1 MNGLIRLLGS
11 DFCRNLLTALL
22 HSLWQGVV
30 IAGIL
35 LLFLRSKA
43 AKEANVRYMACI
55 IGLAAVVL
63 FGLFTWAVLDYEPL
77 EADETFVSSGLSEKT
92 ITVSGKVESIKQSNL
107 IRDESLK
114 SDSSGGAFAR
124 SNWRVWAICFW
135 LTGVMVMLLRI
146 IYVVVGGSRLRQQ
159 CRALED
165 ERILALVEQLRKSL
179 GIGRRIR
186 VAVGE
191 HIPVPGVVGCIWPVL
206 LLPLSM
212 VSGVPSD
219 ELRAILAHEL
229 AHIRRYDY
237 LVNFCQMVIEA
248 IFFFNPAVW
257 WISRQ
262 TRFEREACCD
272 KAGIFATGQR
282 VRYAE
287 VLADWAKRLS
297 ETNVDVAGATIGFGR
312 AGDSG
317 SMLERVR
324 RIVVVG
330 HRPRL
335 RVSWYIATI
344 TLVLSLALLVG
355 LWRGTT
361 MTVAF
366 AGKLL
371 THRERI
377 DKMKEITETYDP
389 QEREYGPEDRIQL
402 SGTIRTADGSEL
414 PKNTEF
420 VIHGYRP
427 IHSTSIHKGRPK
439 DGVFSTSIE
448 YYNKVLFSV
457 IAPGYA
463 PLISKTYE
471 PQPGDVISNVELV
484 LDTGYEGRVRFVNK
498 GGEPVAGTK
507 LNGSYFM
514 ATKGGWRGLHTI
526 DEVISGEDGIAVIE
540 NCIERP
546 IKMNARVN
554 GYQAEDNRDVRLMP
568 DEVFVWELVDA
579 EPTTGVVVS
588 RESSEP
594 IAGAEIRLGRKD
606 KSDHRWSFGGS
617 SRIVLAKTN
626 NHGEFVLGSLSEKWE
641 YTFIVGAEGYNRTIL
656 TGVNMGEEGLKVELG
671 PELYLRGK
679 VVGDMNALETM
690 SRKPIVRWESR
701 YNRSGSHDMYSNG
714 WVDVEIIDG
723 EGHFTISDIMGDC
736 LIIGAGGKM
745 KRVQFEN
752 QSIDDF
758 VIDLRPQA
766 AVPQDMREVVL
777 EFDVP
782 EGAPPPEGEIRINTN
797 SHENIVNKVGWT
809 SEMYPIDA
817 GRVRLELPA
826 PGRLSYG
833 INWSQGPRMS
843 GYWIDRK
850 SGIEIPAGDGPFVIS
865 VPAHPAGAIYG
876 EIFEADGRPAK
887 DVKLHLMVL
896 RKAPVMKRAYF
907 SEVFGHEEN
916 ELGRFNASPLPLG
929 GEYVIVAYRDSTW
942 ASSKPIKLDEEHSI
956 RQIEIRFVEGI
967 TVSGKVAG
975 PDGEPFAGA
984 IVSLSADV
992 RFPEGPS
999 WGTGAGKVTTGEDGR
1014 FFFDGVNP
1022 KLLQGKYTLGIDP
1035 GEGYQ
1040 DVRME
1045 IKPKRRPVNIKL
1057 QKGYGLTGVLL
1068 DDATGWPI
1076 PDAWLCA
1083 EAVKK
1088 SGMAG
1093 DYPRADDS
1101 TDEQGRFQFSDM
1113 GKKEYRLYLPGADIV
1128 NYKRSDTVTGGQK
1141 ERVTLRVKLREWSNL
1156 EPLRPVSEFD

>member
-1 MNGLIRLLGS
+1 MNRLIGLLDS
-11 DFCRNLLTALL
+11 DFCGNLLTALL

-30 IAGIL
+30 IAGML
-35 LLFLRSKA
+35 LLLLRSMVGKD
-43 AKEANVRYMACI
+43 ANVRYIASV
-55 IGLAAVVL
+55 IGLVAIV
-63 FGLFTWAVLDYEPL
+63 FCGLFTWAVLDYEPL
-77 EADETFVSSGLSEKT
+77 PADETLVSSGLSEKT
-92 ITVSGKVESIKQSNL
+92 VSAAGQVESIKQSNL
-107 IRDESLK
+107 IRPETFEPDS
-114 SDSSGGAFAR
+114 SSGGFAE
-124 SNWRVWAICFW
+124 SKWRVWAICVW
-135 LTGVMVMLLRI
+135 LTGVMVMLLWAVW
-146 IYVVVGGSRLRQQ
+146 VVVGGSRMRQQ
-159 CRALED
+159 CSVLKD

-191 HIPVPGVVGCIWPVL
+191 HISVPGVVGCIWPVL

-272 KAGIFATGQR
+272 KVGIFATGQR
-282 VRYAE
+282 VKYAE

-297 ETNVDVAGATIGFGR
+297 ETNVDLAAATIGFGR

-324 RIVVVG
+324 RIVVAG

-344 TLVLSLALLVG
+344 TLVLSLVLLVG

-377 DKMKEITETYDP
+377 DKMKEITKTFDP

-402 SGTIRTADGSEL
+402 SGTVRTADGSAL
-414 PKNTEF
+414 PKNTKF

-427 IHSTSIHKGRPK
+427 KHSSSIHKGRPK
-439 DGVFSTSIE
+439 DGVFSTSMK

-471 PQPGDVISNVELV
+471 PQPGDEISDVELV
-484 LDTGYEGRVRFVNK
+484 LDTGYKGRVRFVNK
-498 GGEPVAGTK
+498 EGEPIAGTK
-507 LNGSYFM
+507 LNGRYFR
-514 ATKGGWRGLHTI
+514 ATRHGWSGLHTI
-526 DEVISGEDGIAVIE
+526 DEVVSGEDGIAVIE
-540 NCIERP
+540 YCIERP
-546 IKMNARVN
+546 IKMSARAG
-554 GYQAEDNRDVRLMP
+554 GYQAEDSRDIQLMP
-568 DEVFVWELVDA
+568 DEVFVWELSDA
-579 EPTTGVVVS
+579 EPTTGTVVS
-588 RESSEP
+588 RESGEP
-594 IAGAEIRLGRKD
+594 IADAEVRLGRKD

-626 NHGEFVLGSLSEKWE
+626 NQGQFVLGSLNEIWE
-641 YTFIVGAEGYNRTIL
+641 YTFIVDAEGYNRTML
-656 TGVNMGEEGLKVELG
+656 KGVKMGDEGLKVELG

-679 VVGDMNALETM
+679 VIGDVNALDTM

-701 YNRSGSHDMYSNG
+701 YNTNDSHGIDNNG

-723 EGHFTISDIMGDC
+723 EGHFTIRDIMGDY
-736 LIIGAGGKM
+736 LTIRAGGKM

-766 AVPQDMREVVL
+766 AVPVNMREVVL

-782 EGAPPPEGEIRINTN
+782 QGAPPPEGEIRINTN
-797 SHENIVNKVGWT
+797 SQENLANKVGWT
-809 SEMYPIDA
+809 SEMYPIDD
-817 GRVRLELPA
+817 GRVCLEVPV

-833 INWSQGPRMS
+833 INWDQGPRMS

-850 SGIEIPAGDGPFVIS
+850 SGIEIPAGDGPFIIS

-876 EIFEADGRPAK
+876 QVLEADGTPAK
-887 DVKLHLMVL
+887 YVKLHLMVL
-896 RKAPVMKRAYF
+896 RKATVMERSYL
-907 SEVFGHEEN
+907 SGVFGHEEN
-916 ELGRFNASPLPLG
+916 ELGKFNASPLPLG

-942 ASSKPIKLDEEHSI
+942 AANKPIKLDEENSI

-967 TVSGKVAG
+967 TVNGKVAG

-984 IVSLSADV
+984 IVSLSALV
-992 RFPEGPS
+992 RFPEVPG
-999 WGTGAGKVTTGEDGR
+999 WGSGAGKVTTGEDGR

-1022 KLLQGKYTLGIDP
+1022 KLLQGNYTLGIDP

-1045 IKPKRRPVNIKL
+1045 IEPKRRPVNIEL
-1057 QKGYGLTGVLL
+1057 QMGYGLAGILL

-1076 PDAWLCA
+1076 PGAWVCA
-1083 EAVKK
+1083 EAVKQ

-1093 DYPRADDS
+1093 DYPRADEG

-1113 GKKEYRLYLPGADIV
+1113 GKKEYRLYLPEADIV
-1128 NYKRSDTVTGGQK
+1128 NYERSNTVTGGQK
-1141 ERVTLRVKLREWSNL
+1141 EQVTLRVKLRKWSNL
-1156 EPLRPVSEFD
+1156 EPRRPVSE